1 MVAHKGS
8 VATMIKHGFQL
19 CLSRSPNEVETS
31 RLIALYDSTRSK
43 YAADQKLAQ
52 EMATNPIGPGPKDID
67 VVELASL
74 TVVANILLNLDE
86 TLMKR

>member
-1 MVAHKGS
+1 
-8 VATMIKHGFQL
+8 
-19 CLSRSPNEVETS
+19 
-31 RLIALYDSTRSK
+31 
-43 YAADQKLAQ
+43 
-52 EMATNPIGPGPKDID
+52 MATNPIGPVPKDID